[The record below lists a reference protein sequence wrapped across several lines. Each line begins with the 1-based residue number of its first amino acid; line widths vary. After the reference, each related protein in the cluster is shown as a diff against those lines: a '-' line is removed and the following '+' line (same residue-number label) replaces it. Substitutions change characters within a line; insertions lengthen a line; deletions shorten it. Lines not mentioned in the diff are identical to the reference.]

1 MTRST
6 SCSALAHGGPSPS
19 TRARCASGAG
29 RKAYGEAEGRRGG
42 PYGPA
47 ATRVVA
53 SRIGERAGRN
63 AGADGERSARADGRA
78 ATDEHHDDEGNP

>member
-6 SCSALAHGGPSPS
+6 SCSAFAHGGPSPS
-19 TRARCASGAG
+19 TRDRCASGAG
-29 RKAYGEAEGRRGG
+29 RKAYREAEGRRGG

-53 SRIGERAGRN
+53 FRIGERAGV
-63 AGADGERSARADGRA
+63 DGERSARADGRA
-78 ATDEHHDDEGNP
+78 VTDEHHDDEGNP